1 METPTLADPYTL
13 IAFWTAGVALL
24 LTAAMAARIMWV
36 QWRLRVRMHRDSR
49 FQARW
54 RPILL
59 QAVDAVPRNLPEVKA
74 RDDLSFLSLWIQFHE
89 SLRGPARHRLR
100 AIALQMRMDVVARKL
115 LAQDG
120 TRERLVALLTLGHL
134 GDLESWGALL
144 RVARSPHSL
153 LSIMAARA
161 MLLIDPARAVGTL
174 LASMTSRL
182 DWPLAQIKAMLAEVD
197 PSAISH
203 GLAAGLN
210 TTPTSHHPQ
219 LVALMDAADSELIS
233 LVLQRL
239 LWRSD
244 DIEVL
249 VACLKSAHAPRDR
262 PLILRMLKH
271 SSWQVR
277 TQAARVLPKVAIRGD
292 ETALSRLLSDPAW
305 WVRYRAAQALVNL
318 PLISDEE
325 LQRLR
330 AGLSDQFARD
340 MLDQVLSEE
349 SRN

>member
-1 METPTLADPYTL
+1 MLSDPYTL
-13 IAFWTAGVALL
+13 IAFWTAGAALS
-24 LTAAMAARIMWV
+24 LTVAMAVQILWV
-36 QWRLRVRMHRDSR
+36 HWRLRVRLRHDSR

-59 QAVDAVPRNLPEVKA
+59 QAIDAVPRNLPAVRA
-74 RDDLSFLSLWIQFHE
+74 GDDLSFLSLWIQFHE

-115 LAQDG
+115 LAQGG

-134 GDLESWGALL
+134 GDRESWGPLL
-144 RVARSPHSL
+144 RIARSPHSL

-161 MLLIDPARAVGTL
+161 MLMIDPVRAVNVL

-182 DWPLAQIKAMLAEVD
+182 DWPLAQIKAMLGEVD
-197 PSAISH
+197 RAAIAH

-210 TTPTSHHPQ
+210 STPASHHPQ
-219 LVALMDAADSELIS
+219 LVALMDAADSELIA

-244 DIEVL
+244 DVEVL
-249 VACLKSAHAPRDR
+249 VACLKSVHAPRDR
-262 PLILRMLKH
+262 PLILRLLKH

-277 TQAARVLPKVAIRGD
+277 AQSARVFPGVAIRGD
-292 ETALSRLLSDPAW
+292 EAALTGLLSDPAW
-305 WVRYRAAQALVNL
+305 WVRYRAAQSLVNL
-318 PLISDEE
+318 PLITADE
-325 LQRLR
+325 LRRLR
-330 AGLSDQFARD
+330 AGLSDRFARD
-340 MLDQVLSEE
+340 MLDQVMSEE
-349 SRN
+349 SRR